1 MRNKIL
7 IIGAI
12 AFAAYVIGSRSVTV
26 KKSESVP
33 HQLVRLREERKAR
46 KDRQRTA
53 KKIAKTA
60 KGTAEDV
67 VDKIRDAAHDVRKR
81 LS

>member
-1 MRNKIL
+1 MRNK
-7 IIGAI
+7 
-12 AFAAYVIGSRSVTV
+12 
-26 KKSESVP
+26 
-33 HQLVRLREERKAR
+33 QLVRLREERKAK

-53 KKIAKTA
+53 EKIAKTA

-67 VDKIRDAAHDVRKR
+67 VDIRDAAHDVRTC

>member
-46 KDRQRTA
+46 KDRQRAA

-60 KGTAEDV
+60 KDLA
-67 VDKIRDAAHDVRKR
+67 DKIRDAAHDVRKR

>member
-26 KKSESVP
+26 KESESVP
-33 HQLVRLREERKAR
+33 HQLVRLRDERKAK
-46 KDRQRTA
+46 KDRERKA
-53 KKIAKTA
+53 KKVAKAA
-60 KGTAEDV
+60 KGTAEDLA
-67 VDKIRDAAHDVRKR
+67 DKIKDAAHDVRKR
-81 LS
+81 LR